1 METNNQNNY
10 QNIIPNDA
18 DKQQKGVN
26 VPNLRFK
33 EYCKN
38 WTIEPMEK
46 ICKFFKGRGISKE
59 DLSDTGNPCILYGE
73 LYTTYKTAIAKTIK
87 SKTLLD
93 LKSLV
98 HSKSNDVLIPCS
110 GETAEDISTSICIPY
125 DDVLIGGD
133 LTIIR
138 SQLNGAFLSNQ
149 INSVRKFDIA
159 KIAQGKSIVH
169 LQPDELKKINISFPM
184 IDEQLKI
191 ATFVDLLDQRIDTQ
205 SKIIEDL
212 ELFKK
217 GIENQYFGCHK
228 NNTFVILGEII
239 TQVNN
244 RNEQNKDF
252 EVLSVSNKYGFIPQ
266 SEQFDDH
273 EVASANKSNYKIVK
287 QNDFAYNP
295 ARINVGSIAM
305 LRNNHVGIVSP
316 MYICFRSDNNR
327 ILSSYL
333 DYFSHSNKFNN
344 EVLKNLEG
352 SVRLCLS
359 FESLSKIKIHLPSL
373 DTQYEIVKD
382 LDLISNK
389 ISIENKILVKLKEQ
403 KKYLLSNMFI

>member
-1 METNNQNNY
+1 MRF
-10 QNIIPNDA
+10 PNFNSVW
-18 DKQQKGVN
+18 QKNKFG
-26 VPNLRFK
+26 NL
-33 EYCKN
+33 
-38 WTIEPMEK
+38 
-46 ICKFFKGRGISKE
+46 
-59 DLSDTGNPCILYGE
+59 L
-73 LYTTYKTAIAKTIK
+73 
-87 SKTLLD
+87 TLLKNNT
-93 LKSLV
+93 LSRAELNYKNGKIKNI
-98 HSKSNDVLIPCS
+98 HYGDVLIKFNDFVLSDSKIIPYINDDS
-110 GETAEDISTSICIPY
+110 IPHNYSDLLLKTGDLIIADTAEDYTVGKATELIFNDQSLIISGLHTIPCRPINY
-125 DDVLIGGD
+125 IFGSKYLGYY
-133 LTIIR
+133 
-138 SQLNGAFLSNQ
+138 
-149 INSVRKFDIA
+149 INSPSFHNQLLPLIQGIKVSSISKSQIVDTFISYPNINEQC
-159 KIAQGKSIVH
+159 KITEFLTLI
-169 LQPDELKKINISFPM
+169 
-184 IDEQLKI
+184 
-191 ATFVDLLDQRIDTQ
+191 DQRIDTQ

-212 ELFKK
+212 ESFKK
-217 GIENQYFGCHK
+217 GIENQYFSSHK
-228 NNTFVILGEII
+228 NNEYVILGDVI

-244 RNEQNKDF
+244 RNEQNIDF

-305 LRNNHVGIVSP
+305 LRNNQVGIVSP
-316 MYICFRSDNNR
+316 MYICFRADNNR

-359 FESLSKIKIHLPSL
+359 FESLSKIKIYLPSL

-382 LDLISNK
+382 LDLISSK
-389 ISIENKILVKLKEQ
+389 ISIENKILEKLKEQ

>member
-1 METNNQNNY
+1 MRFPNY
-10 QNIIPNDA
+10 NSA
-18 DKQQKGVN
+18 WQKNKFG
-26 VPNLRFK
+26 NL
-33 EYCKN
+33 
-38 WTIEPMEK
+38 
-46 ICKFFKGRGISKE
+46 
-59 DLSDTGNPCILYGE
+59 L
-73 LYTTYKTAIAKTIK
+73 
-87 SKTLLD
+87 TLLKNNTLSRAELNYENGKIKD
-93 LKSLV
+93 I
-98 HSKSNDVLIPCS
+98 HYGDVLIKFNDFVLSDSKIIPYINDDRIPHNYADLLLKT
-110 GETAEDISTSICIPY
+110 GDLVIADTAEDYTVGKATELIFNDQSLIISGLHTIPCRPINNIFGSKY
-125 DDVLIGGD
+125 LGYY
-133 LTIIR
+133 
-138 SQLNGAFLSNQ
+138 
-149 INSVRKFDIA
+149 INSPSFHNQLLPLI
-159 KIAQGKSIVH
+159 QGIKVSSISKSQIIDTFISY
-169 LQPDELKKINISFPM
+169 PKIN
-184 IDEQLKI
+184 EQCKI
-191 ATFVDLLDQRIDTQ
+191 TEFLTLIDQRIDTQ

-217 GIENQYFGCHK
+217 GIENQYFSCNK
-228 NNTFVILGEII
+228 NNEYVILGDVI
-239 TQVNN
+239 TQINN
-244 RNEQNKDF
+244 RNEKNIDF

-273 EVASANKSNYKIVK
+273 EVASVNKSNYKIVK

-305 LRNNHVGIVSP
+305 LRNNQVGIVSP
-316 MYICFRSDNNR
+316 MYICFRANNNR

-373 DTQYEIVKD
+373 DNQYEIVKN

-389 ISIENKILVKLKEQ
+389 ISIENKILEKLKEQ

>member
-1 METNNQNNY
+1 MEVDNKKND

-18 DKQQKGVN
+18 DKPQKGVN
-26 VPNLRFK
+26 VPNLRFSEFDYFWLPTTLSSICSFRK
-33 EYCKN
+33 KRKSSIKKFYVSTENILQNYKG
-38 WTIEPMEK
+38 IEQYNSNEV
-46 ICKFFKGRGISKE
+46 ISGVE
-59 DLSDTGNPCILYGE
+59 FLTGDILMANIRPY
-73 LYTTYKTAIAKTIK
+73 
-87 SKTLLD
+87 
-93 LKSLV
+93 LKKV
-98 HSKSNDVLIPCS
+98 YMAEFDGVSNSDVLIFKS
-110 GETAEDISTSICIPY
+110 DMVDSNFLHCILANDNFINY
-125 DDVLIGGD
+125 VM
-133 LTIIR
+133 
-138 SQLNGAFLSNQ
+138 
-149 INSVRKFDIA
+149 NSVKGSKMPRGDKIHIMNYHLSIPKAKEQEKIA
-159 KIAQGKSIVH
+159 KFID
-169 LQPDELKKINISFPM
+169 LIN
-184 IDEQLKI
+184 
-191 ATFVDLLDQRIDTQ
+191 QRIDTQ

-217 GIENQYFGCHK
+217 SIENQYFYCDK
-228 NNTFVILGEII
+228 SNDYASLGDII
-239 TQVNN
+239 TQLNS

-273 EVASANKSNYKIVK
+273 EVASANRSNYKIVK

-305 LRNNHVGIVSP
+305 LRRNKIGIVSP
-316 MYICFRSDNNR
+316 MYICFRANNNK

-333 DYFSHSNKFNN
+333 DYFTHSNKFNK

-359 FESLSKIKIHLPSL
+359 FESLSKIKIYVPSL
-373 DTQYEIVKD
+373 STQYEIVKN

-389 ISIENKILVKLKEQ
+389 IFIENKILEKLKEQ

>member
-1 METNNQNNY
+1 MRCNCCY
-10 QNIIPNDA
+10 
-18 DKQQKGVN
+18 
-26 VPNLRFK
+26 VPNLRFACFSSTWHRCLLNDCVIFLDEQRKPIK
-33 EYCKN
+33 EIDRKKIKGQYPYYGASGIIDNINSYIFDDNLILLSEDGANILDRNYRVSFIVRGKLWVNNHAHVLKPKNKIDINYLSEYLENLDYAKYNTGSAQPKLNQDVCKN
-38 WTIEPMEK
+38 IIINIPDYDEQQK
-46 ICKFFKGRGISKE
+46 I
-59 DLSDTGNPCILYGE
+59 GE
-73 LYTTYKTAIAKTIK
+73 
-87 SKTLLD
+87 
-93 LKSLV
+93 
-98 HSKSNDVLIPCS
+98 
-110 GETAEDISTSICIPY
+110 
-125 DDVLIGGD
+125 
-133 LTIIR
+133 
-138 SQLNGAFLSNQ
+138 FLSI
-149 INSVRKFDIA
+149 IN
-159 KIAQGKSIVH
+159 
-169 LQPDELKKINISFPM
+169 
-184 IDEQLKI
+184 
-191 ATFVDLLDQRIDTQ
+191 QRIDTQ

-217 GIENQYFGCHK
+217 SIENQYFYCDK
-228 NNTFVILGEII
+228 SNDYASLGDII
-239 TQVNN
+239 TQLNN

-305 LRNNHVGIVSP
+305 LRSNQVGIVSP
-316 MYICFRSDNNR
+316 MYICFRANNNR

-373 DTQYEIVKD
+373 DTQYEIVKN

-389 ISIENKILVKLKEQ
+389 ISIENKILEKLKEQ

>member
-1 METNNQNNY
+1 MGNWIKV
-10 QNIIPNDA
+10 NIKDIL
-18 DKQQKGVN
+18 K
-26 VPNLRFK
+26 
-33 EYCKN
+33 
-38 WTIEPMEK
+38 
-46 ICKFFKGRGISKE
+46 
-59 DLSDTGNPCILYGE
+59 ILYGKD
-73 LYTTYKTAIAKTIK
+73 YKDQGAGNIPVYGTGGIMCYINNYLCNWNCVCIGRKGTINKPIYIDQPFWCVDTLFYSKAKNYNSPKFQYYLFQTINWDKLNEASGVPSLSSSTIEKIKIFIPNTDEQKRIA
-87 SKTLLD
+87 D
-93 LKSLV
+93 
-98 HSKSNDVLIPCS
+98 
-110 GETAEDISTSICIPY
+110 
-125 DDVLIGGD
+125 
-133 LTIIR
+133 
-138 SQLNGAFLSNQ
+138 FLSL
-149 INSVRKFDIA
+149 I
-159 KIAQGKSIVH
+159 
-169 LQPDELKKINISFPM
+169 
-184 IDEQLKI
+184 
-191 ATFVDLLDQRIDTQ
+191 DQRIDTQ

-217 GIENQYFGCHK
+217 GIENQYFSCNK
-228 NNTFVILGEII
+228 NNEYVILGDVI
-239 TQVNN
+239 TQINN
-244 RNEQNKDF
+244 RNEKNIDF

-305 LRNNHVGIVSP
+305 LRNNQVGIVSP
-316 MYICFRSDNNR
+316 MYICFRANNNR

-373 DTQYEIVKD
+373 DTQYEIVKN

-389 ISIENKILVKLKEQ
+389 ISIENKILEKLKEQ

>member
-1 METNNQNNY
+1 MGNVCSKFDYGIGAEAIDFDGKNRYIRITDIDEENSHYIRKSEVSPSFTDENCIVKENDILFARTGASTGKTYLYNEQDGKLYFAGFLIRANVRNEFSAYFIY
-10 QNIIPNDA
+10 QQTKINRYKKWIQIMSARSGQPGINA
-18 DKQQKGVN
+18 
-26 VPNLRFK
+26 K
-33 EYCKN
+33 EYQEYKVYYPN
-38 WTIEPMEK
+38 RQIQDK
-46 ICKFFKGRGISKE
+46 VASFF
-59 DLSDTGNPCILYGE
+59 N
-73 LYTTYKTAIAKTIK
+73 
-87 SKTLLD
+87 
-93 LKSLV
+93 
-98 HSKSNDVLIPCS
+98 
-110 GETAEDISTSICIPY
+110 
-125 DDVLIGGD
+125 
-133 LTIIR
+133 
-138 SQLNGAFLSNQ
+138 
-149 INSVRKFDIA
+149 
-159 KIAQGKSIVH
+159 
-169 LQPDELKKINISFPM
+169 
-184 IDEQLKI
+184 
-191 ATFVDLLDQRIDTQ
+191 LLDQRIDTQ

-217 GIENQYFGCHK
+217 GIENQYFGYHK
-228 NNTFVILGEII
+228 SNEYVILGDII

-305 LRNNHVGIVSP
+305 LRNNQVGIVSP
-316 MYICFRSDNNR
+316 MYICFRVDNNR

-333 DYFSHSNKFNN
+333 NYFSHSNKFNN

-359 FESLSKIKIHLPSL
+359 FESLSKIKINIPSL
-373 DTQYEIVKD
+373 DTQYKIVKN
-382 LDLISNK
+382 LDLISSK
-389 ISIENKILVKLKEQ
+389 ISIESKILEKLKEQ

>member
-1 METNNQNNY
+1 MRFSEFDDFWLPTTLSSICSFRKKRKSSIKKFYVSTENILQNYKGIEQYNSNEVISGVEFLTGDILMA
-10 QNIIPNDA
+10 NIRPYLKKVYMAEFD
-18 DKQQKGVN
+18 GV
-26 VPNLRFK
+26 
-33 EYCKN
+33 
-38 WTIEPMEK
+38 
-46 ICKFFKGRGISKE
+46 
-59 DLSDTGNPCILYGE
+59 
-73 LYTTYKTAIAKTIK
+73 
-87 SKTLLD
+87 
-93 LKSLV
+93 
-98 HSKSNDVLIPCS
+98 SNSDVLIFKS
-110 GETAEDISTSICIPY
+110 DMVDSNFLHCILANDNFINY
-125 DDVLIGGD
+125 VM
-133 LTIIR
+133 
-138 SQLNGAFLSNQ
+138 
-149 INSVRKFDIA
+149 NSVKGSKMPRGDKIHIMNYHLSIPKAKEQEKIA
-159 KIAQGKSIVH
+159 K
-169 LQPDELKKINISFPM
+169 F
-184 IDEQLKI
+184 IDLI
-191 ATFVDLLDQRIDTQ
+191 DQRIDTQ

-217 GIENQYFGCHK
+217 GIENQYFSCHK
-228 NNTFVILGEII
+228 NNEYVILGDVI

-244 RNEQNKDF
+244 RNEQNIDF

-305 LRNNHVGIVSP
+305 LRNNQVGIVSP
-316 MYICFRSDNNR
+316 MYICFRADNNR

-359 FESLSKIKIHLPSL
+359 FENLSKIKIYLPSL
-373 DTQYEIVKD
+373 DTQYEIVND

-389 ISIENKILVKLKEQ
+389 ISIENKILEKLKEQ

>member
-1 METNNQNNY
+1 MRF
-10 QNIIPNDA
+10 PNFNSVW
-18 DKQQKGVN
+18 QKNKFG
-26 VPNLRFK
+26 NL
-33 EYCKN
+33 
-38 WTIEPMEK
+38 
-46 ICKFFKGRGISKE
+46 
-59 DLSDTGNPCILYGE
+59 L
-73 LYTTYKTAIAKTIK
+73 
-87 SKTLLD
+87 TLLKNNT
-93 LKSLV
+93 LSRAELNYENGKIKNI
-98 HSKSNDVLIPCS
+98 HYGDVLIKFNDFVLSDSKIIPYINDDS
-110 GETAEDISTSICIPY
+110 IPHNYADLLLKTGDLIIADTAEDYTVGKATELIFNDQSLIISGLHTIPCRPINNIFGSKY
-125 DDVLIGGD
+125 LGYY
-133 LTIIR
+133 
-138 SQLNGAFLSNQ
+138 
-149 INSVRKFDIA
+149 INSPSFHNQLLPLI
-159 KIAQGKSIVH
+159 QGIKVSSISKSQIVDTFISY
-169 LQPDELKKINISFPM
+169 PKIN
-184 IDEQLKI
+184 EQCKI
-191 ATFVDLLDQRIDTQ
+191 TEFLTLIDQRIDTQ
-205 SKIIEDL
+205 NKIIEDL

-217 GIENQYFGCHK
+217 GIENQYFSYHK
-228 NNTFVILGEII
+228 NNEYVILGDII

-305 LRNNHVGIVSP
+305 LRNNQVGIVSP
-316 MYICFRSDNNR
+316 MYICFRADNNR

-373 DTQYEIVKD
+373 DTQYKIVKN
-382 LDLISNK
+382 LDLISSK
-389 ISIENKILVKLKEQ
+389 ISIENKILEKLKEQ

>member
-1 METNNQNNY
+1 MRFSDKNVWQRIKLNEYADFLQGLTYTPNNVSTTGRLVLRSSNIQNSKLVFDDNVY
-10 QNIIPNDA
+10 VNMNIPAKISTKENDVLMCVRNGSKNLVGKTALITKEFENLAWGAFMNIIRPKD
-18 DKQQKGVN
+18 G
-26 VPNLRFK
+26 
-33 EYCKN
+33 
-38 WTIEPMEK
+38 
-46 ICKFFKGRGISKE
+46 
-59 DLSDTGNPCILYGE
+59 
-73 LYTTYKTAIAKTIK
+73 
-87 SKTLLD
+87 KTLLFHF
-93 LKSLV
+93 L
-98 HSKSNDVLIPCS
+98 N
-110 GETAEDISTSICIPY
+110 
-125 DDVLIGGD
+125 
-133 LTIIR
+133 
-138 SQLNGAFLSNQ
+138 SQYFKNQ
-149 INSVRKFDIA
+149 IKADLNTATVNQITIGTLNQC
-159 KIAQGKSIVH
+159 KISIP
-169 LQPDELKKINISFPM
+169 LSEIEKDKLCIFFN
-184 IDEQLKI
+184 
-191 ATFVDLLDQRIDTQ
+191 LLDQRIDAQ

-217 GIENQYFGCHK
+217 GIENQYFSCNK
-228 NNTFVILGEII
+228 NNEYVILGDVI
-239 TQVNN
+239 TQINN
-244 RNEQNKDF
+244 RNEKNIDF

-305 LRNNHVGIVSP
+305 LRNNQVGIVSP
-316 MYICFRSDNNR
+316 MYICFRANNNR

-373 DTQYEIVKD
+373 DTQYEIVKN

-389 ISIENKILVKLKEQ
+389 ISIENKILEKLKEQ

>member
-1 METNNQNNY
+1 MRFRQF
-10 QNIIPNDA
+10 QNI
-18 DKQQKGVN
+18 
-26 VPNLRFK
+26 
-33 EYCKN
+33 
-38 WTIEPMEK
+38 W
-46 ICKFFKGRGISKE
+46 
-59 DLSDTGNPCILYGE
+59 
-73 LYTTYKTAIAKTIK
+73 IK
-87 SKTLLD
+87 
-93 LKSLV
+93 KSL
-98 HSKSNDVLIPCS
+98 H
-110 GETAEDISTSICIPY
+110 DIT
-125 DDVLIGGD
+125 
-133 LTIIR
+133 
-138 SQLNGAFLSNQ
+138 
-149 INSVRKFDIA
+149 
-159 KIAQGKSIVH
+159 
-169 LQPDELKKINISFPM
+169 KKINIKNKNKECKNVICNSAQLGLIRQ
-184 IDEQLKI
+184 IDFFDKEIAQDGSIENYTIIKKNDFVYNPRKSLNAPYGPVNIYNYEEAGIVSPLYLCFSVHDIDKIFLHYYFKSQAWYRFIYLNGDSGARHDRVSIKDEVFFSQNLYLPNAIEQEKI
-191 ATFVDLLDQRIDTQ
+191 GVFLTLIDQRIDTQ
-205 SKIIEDL
+205 NKIIEDL

-217 GIENQYFGCHK
+217 GIENQYFGYHK
-228 NNTFVILGEII
+228 NNEYVILGDII

-305 LRNNHVGIVSP
+305 LKNNQIGIVSP
-316 MYICFRSDNNR
+316 MYICFRADNNR

-359 FESLSKIKIHLPSL
+359 FESLSKIKIYLPSL
-373 DTQYEIVKD
+373 YTQSEIIKD
-382 LDLISNK
+382 LDLISSK
-389 ISIENKILVKLKEQ
+389 ISIENKILEKLKEQ

>member
-1 METNNQNNY
+1 METNNQKND

-26 VPNLRFK
+26 VPNLRFREFDDFWLPTTLSSICSFRK
-33 EYCKN
+33 KRKSSIKKFYVSTENILQNYKG
-38 WTIEPMEK
+38 IEQYNSNEV
-46 ICKFFKGRGISKE
+46 ISGDE
-59 DLSDTGNPCILYGE
+59 FLIGDILMANIRPY
-73 LYTTYKTAIAKTIK
+73 
-87 SKTLLD
+87 
-93 LKSLV
+93 LKKV
-98 HSKSNDVLIPCS
+98 YMAEFDGVSNSDVLIFKS
-110 GETAEDISTSICIPY
+110 DIVDPHFLHCILANDNFINY
-125 DDVLIGGD
+125 VM
-133 LTIIR
+133 
-138 SQLNGAFLSNQ
+138 
-149 INSVRKFDIA
+149 NSVKGSKMPRGDKIHIMNYHLSIPRTKEQEKIA
-159 KIAQGKSIVH
+159 KFI
-169 LQPDELKKINISFPM
+169 
-184 IDEQLKI
+184 
-191 ATFVDLLDQRIDTQ
+191 DLLDQRIDTQ

-217 GIENQYFGCHK
+217 GIENQYFSCNK
-228 NNTFVILGEII
+228 NNEYVILGDVI
-239 TQVNN
+239 TQINN
-244 RNEQNKDF
+244 RNEKNIDF

-305 LRNNHVGIVSP
+305 LRNNQVGIVSP
-316 MYICFRSDNNR
+316 MYICFRANNNR

-373 DTQYEIVKD
+373 DTQYEIVKN

-389 ISIENKILVKLKEQ
+389 ISIENKILEKLKEQ

>member
-1 METNNQNNY
+1 M
-10 QNIIPNDA
+10 
-18 DKQQKGVN
+18 
-26 VPNLRFK
+26 RFK
-33 EYCKN
+33 EFN
-38 WTIEPMEK
+38 
-46 ICKFFKGRGISKE
+46 
-59 DLSDTGNPCILYGE
+59 
-73 LYTTYKTAIAKTIK
+73 TAWI
-87 SKTLLD
+87 
-93 LKSLV
+93 
-98 HSKSNDVLIPCS
+98 HSKIGEICEIEMCKRIFSNQTNTIGGVPFYKIGTIGGKPDTWISQNLFNEYKDKYNYPKKGEILITCS
-110 GETAEDISTSICIPY
+110 GTVGKCIIFNGEDAYFQDSNIVWLANKST
-125 DDVLIGGD
+125 VLNIFLFYIMNNIDWSYLNSTTITRIYGSD
-133 LTIIR
+133 LRNLDFYYPNNKNEQQKVTE
-138 SQLNGAFLSNQ
+138 FLS
-149 INSVRKFDIA
+149 
-159 KIAQGKSIVH
+159 
-169 LQPDELKKINISFPM
+169 L
-184 IDEQLKI
+184 IDK
-191 ATFVDLLDQRIDTQ
+191 RIDTQ

-217 GIENQYFGCHK
+217 GIENQYFSCNK
-228 NNTFVILGEII
+228 NNEYVILGDVI
-239 TQVNN
+239 TQINN
-244 RNEQNKDF
+244 RNEKNIDF

-305 LRNNHVGIVSP
+305 LRNNQVGIVSP
-316 MYICFRSDNNR
+316 MYICFRANNNR

-373 DTQYEIVKD
+373 DTQYEIVKN

-389 ISIENKILVKLKEQ
+389 ISIENKILEKLKEQ

>member
-1 METNNQNNY
+1 METNNQKND

-26 VPNLRFK
+26 VPNLRFNEFDVCWTTYKLEACAKIYDGTHQTPKYTKSGIRFISVENILNLYDSQKFISLEDFKK
-33 EYCKN
+33 EF
-38 WTIEPMEK
+38 K
-46 ICKFFKGRGISKE
+46 IHPQINDILMTRIGDIGTPAVVSKE
-59 DLSDTGNPCILYGE
+59 DLLAYYVSLALIRPLKNLYYLYIYDYIQTPYFKKE
-73 LYTTYKTAIAKTIK
+73 LWHRTLHIAFPQKINK
-87 SKTLLD
+87 EEIGKCKIS
-93 LKSLV
+93 
-98 HSKSNDVLIPCS
+98 IPCEKEQFKI
-110 GETAEDISTSICIPY
+110 GNFLL
-125 DDVLIGGD
+125 LID
-133 LTIIR
+133 
-138 SQLNGAFLSNQ
+138 
-149 INSVRKFDIA
+149 
-159 KIAQGKSIVH
+159 H
-169 LQPDELKKINISFPM
+169 
-184 IDEQLKI
+184 
-191 ATFVDLLDQRIDTQ
+191 RIDTQ

-217 GIENQYFGCHK
+217 GIENQYFSYHK
-228 NNTFVILGEII
+228 NNEYVILGDII

-305 LRNNHVGIVSP
+305 LRNNQVGIVSP
-316 MYICFRSDNNR
+316 MYICFRADNNR

-373 DTQYEIVKD
+373 DTQYKIVKN
-382 LDLISNK
+382 LDLISSK
-389 ISIENKILVKLKEQ
+389 ISIENKILEKLKEQ

>member
-1 METNNQNNY
+1 MRFPNY
-10 QNIIPNDA
+10 NSA
-18 DKQQKGVN
+18 WQKNKFG
-26 VPNLRFK
+26 NL
-33 EYCKN
+33 
-38 WTIEPMEK
+38 
-46 ICKFFKGRGISKE
+46 
-59 DLSDTGNPCILYGE
+59 L
-73 LYTTYKTAIAKTIK
+73 
-87 SKTLLD
+87 TLLKNNTLSRAELNYENGKIKD
-93 LKSLV
+93 I
-98 HSKSNDVLIPCS
+98 HYGDVLIKFNDFVLSDSKIIPYINDDRIPHNYADLLLKT
-110 GETAEDISTSICIPY
+110 GDLVIADTAEDYTVGKATELIFNDQSLIISGLHTIPCRPINNIFGSKY
-125 DDVLIGGD
+125 LGYY
-133 LTIIR
+133 
-138 SQLNGAFLSNQ
+138 
-149 INSVRKFDIA
+149 INSPSFHNQLLPLI
-159 KIAQGKSIVH
+159 QGIKVSSISKSQIIDTFISY
-169 LQPDELKKINISFPM
+169 PKIN
-184 IDEQLKI
+184 EQCKI
-191 ATFVDLLDQRIDTQ
+191 TEFLTLIDQRIDTQ

-217 GIENQYFGCHK
+217 GIENQYFSCNK
-228 NNTFVILGEII
+228 NNEYVILGDVI
-239 TQVNN
+239 TQINN
-244 RNEQNKDF
+244 RNEKNIDF

-305 LRNNHVGIVSP
+305 LRNNQVGIVSP
-316 MYICFRSDNNR
+316 MYICFRANNNR

-373 DTQYEIVKD
+373 DTQYEIVKN

-389 ISIENKILVKLKEQ
+389 ISIENKILEKLKEQ